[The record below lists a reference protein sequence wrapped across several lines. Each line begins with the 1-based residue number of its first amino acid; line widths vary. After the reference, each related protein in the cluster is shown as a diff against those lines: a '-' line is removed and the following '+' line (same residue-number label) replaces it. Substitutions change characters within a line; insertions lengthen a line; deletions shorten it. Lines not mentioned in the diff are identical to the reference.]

1 MKYSRRDP
9 TTRLSDRTF
18 PIPYPLT
25 CPTGGGAQKGFEEAS
40 VEAVAVEEKL
50 RMPLDA
56 EKEAMSW

>member
-1 MKYSRRDP
+1 M
-9 TTRLSDRTF
+9 
-18 PIPYPLT
+18 
-25 CPTGGGAQKGFEEAS
+25 QKGFEEAS